1 MLNKLFRFTESRIN
15 LRRLIVRISIVI
27 VTVPKI
33 NDDLERFGLNRL
45 IKTNNMERKVI
56 FENLSSASNLLN
68 VVKNGM
74 KKKKKKKYIYIK
86 RGRKNDR

>member
-74 KKKKKKKYIYIK
+74 KKKKKKLYIYI
-86 RGRKNDR
+86 